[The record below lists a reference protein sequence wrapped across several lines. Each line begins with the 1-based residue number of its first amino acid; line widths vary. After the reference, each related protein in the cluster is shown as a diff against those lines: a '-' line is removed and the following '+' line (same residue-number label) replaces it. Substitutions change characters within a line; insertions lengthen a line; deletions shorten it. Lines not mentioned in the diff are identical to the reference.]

1 MNLKSFFVRLF
12 FISFFIALV
21 IAVIGFARGYRL
33 DLEKRSVSPTGILA
47 VISSPKAAK
56 VYLNGEFKGV
66 TDLNMTLP
74 PGNYKV
80 EVQKEGYTSY
90 ATNITLKGELVETV
104 DPILF
109 PINPSLTPLTNL
121 GVVKAVQVDQ
131 SDKIILFVDNNSAEK
146 DGIYLFDSNNKAIS
160 FFPPLK
166 TIILKSKLS
175 VGIDFSK
182 TLVNFSPDFKQAI
195 FDFTLADDSVISYLF
210 TVDAENQELFDVTN
224 SKPTLLAAWE
234 QEKAE
239 ETTKIMESFPKEI
252 QKIASDSFNIV
263 SFSPSKTKILYRAKL
278 NLNLPLIIDPPLI
291 ASNQTNEERSVN
303 KNSVYVYDLKEDKN
317 FLIDGSDFD
326 EEKVR
331 WYSDSKRFALKDNG
345 RLSIINYDGKNKQTV
360 YSGPIE
366 EGFFAVNSGGQLI
379 IMANLNPQLN
389 KLPDLYQIGIR

>member
-195 FDFTLADDSVISYLF
+195 FDFTLADESVISYLF

-234 QEKAE
+234 QEKTE